1 VDFLTGEIKAY
12 RQRLADSE
20 KKLAVWKKTHPNGT
34 LTGIEANQADLS
46 DLQDRENDDQVQ
58 AASAQQRLDA
68 LISQSLSIPK
78 EVGLTEAPAVGS
90 LQAKLDALKAELAED
105 MNVKNM
111 TADHPIVVALN
122 KQIHS
127 LESSL
132 PKKSGI
138 ESRGKINPAYT
149 LAQSRILEAR
159 IDVEDQKASLSN
171 VAKRIAALQNVVNT
185 QPGYESDLS
194 DLSRDVINNNEFQ
207 MYLTMQPTQ
216 MRSRRQIALLY
227 AGGLLVALA
236 MGAVMV
242 FIAEWMDRSIRDPYV
257 ASLSLSVPLLVYTP
271 EFSTPANKGNRIVN
285 AIVEEE
291 DGRGNDASG

>member
-1 VDFLTGEIKAY
+1 
-12 RQRLADSE
+12 
-20 KKLAVWKKTHPNGT
+20 
-34 LTGIEANQADLS
+34 
-46 DLQDRENDDQVQ
+46 
-58 AASAQQRLDA
+58 
-68 LISQSLSIPK
+68 
-78 EVGLTEAPAVGS
+78 
-90 LQAKLDALKAELAED
+90 
-105 MNVKNM
+105 
-111 TADHPIVVALN
+111 
-122 KQIHS
+122 
-127 LESSL
+127 
-132 PKKSGI
+132 
-138 ESRGKINPAYT
+138 
-149 LAQSRILEAR
+149 
-159 IDVEDQKASLSN
+159 
-171 VAKRIAALQNVVNT
+171 VNT

-194 DLSRDVINNNEFQ
+194 DLSRDVINNSQSYNSLIENLEQAKMNLTISKRDVDNEFQ